1 MERAG
6 KGKVKLEKVTLAL
19 PTGLLEEIGV
29 IVRSERRWISDLEYI
44 RWALASAVE
53 SYRKE
58 HPGPSGPDPGQITP
72 GDPKDRRR

>member
-19 PTGLLEEIGV
+19 PSGLLEEIGV

-58 HPGPSGPDPGQITP
+58 HPGPAGPDPGRFTP
-72 GDPKDRRR
+72 DDTKGSRR